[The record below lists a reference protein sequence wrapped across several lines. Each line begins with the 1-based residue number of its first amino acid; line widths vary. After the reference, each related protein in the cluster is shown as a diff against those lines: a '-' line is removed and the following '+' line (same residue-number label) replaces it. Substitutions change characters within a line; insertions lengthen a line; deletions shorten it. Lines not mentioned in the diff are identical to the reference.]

1 MVRGESSR
9 GRLSGRRDCGFAQAR
24 GVESSTLIENAGTD
38 PDAIART
45 RESLGRCVECETF
58 LERFYELF
66 MSSSPEVAKLFRNT
80 DFERQKRVL
89 RDSLYVMLVAAG
101 TTKGP
106 AHDEVERLAGR
117 HKDIGV
123 TRDMFSLWLE
133 ALIQAAREHDVH
145 FTDQLEKDW
154 RSSLSGPI
162 ELMKSEG

>member
-1 MVRGESSR
+1 LTET
-9 GRLSGRRDCGFAQAR
+9 AN
-24 GVESSTLIENAGTD
+24 TN
-38 PDAIART
+38 PDAIERT

-66 MSSSPEVAKLFRNT
+66 MSSSPEVAELFRST

-106 AHDEVERLAGR
+106 AHDEVERLAR
-117 HKDIGV
+117 LHKDIGV
-123 TRDMFSLWLE
+123 TRDMFTLWLE

-162 ELMKSEG
+162 ELMTSDG